1 MDMLEVMKNVMPE
14 EILDQHVVLNFVHG
28 NQWVHLV
35 VFGKH
40 LVIKNLDVQL
50 TICV

>member
-1 MDMLEVMKNVMPE
+1 MDMLQVMNNVMPE

-28 NQWVHLV
+28 NQWVQLV

-40 LVIKNLDVQL
+40 LVIENLDVR
-50 TICV
+50 IMVNV